1 MNNNAEK
8 EIERLIAKIQRANLR
23 ARLQQ
28 RVQSVGLQRYY
39 LEIKKPER
47 QVNYER

>member
-8 EIERLIAKIQRANLR
+8 EMERLIAKIQRASR
-23 ARLQQ
+23 TARLQQ

-39 LEIKKPER
+39 LEIKNPEP
-47 QVNYER
+47 QVNHER